1 MHLKPLMKSTCN
13 TTKKLLVAALCQK
26 KVLTNPLLPRV
37 LCTECLK
44 KTFKNILS
52 ILLLYRRNLN
62 LLFKKK
68 KNNQKQNK
76 KTHQTKKHA
85 TTFAVKDNK
94 LV

>member
-1 MHLKPLMKSTCN
+1 MHLKPLMKTTCN

-62 LLFKKK
+62 LLLKKK
-68 KNNQKQNK
+68 KKIKNK
-76 KTHQTKKHA
+76 TKKKHQTKKHP